1 MVSPRWFRG
10 QYGWHDLI
18 DKRQKRPHLLFMAQI
33 TPGQL
38 ADEVIVVDFGD
49 LRDDFALGHPGDCDQ
64 QVFRLGAIP
73 AM

>member
-1 MVSPRWFRG
+1 
-10 QYGWHDLI
+10 
-18 DKRQKRPHLLFMAQI
+18 MAQI
-33 TPGQL
+33 APGQL
-38 ADEVIVVDFGD
+38 ADEIIVIDFGD